1 MLGEHLLQ
9 NCVPHSGFTGQ
20 VSWKEALLLVQGTQG
35 GARNLRGLEDGQDRE
50 GFPVARERDDL
61 QVCRPFHRTSNMTS
75 L

>member
-1 MLGEHLLQ
+1 M
-9 NCVPHSGFTGQ
+9 SIFFRT
-20 VSWKEALLLVQGTQG
+20 VSHTRVSLARFPGRRLSYSFRVHREEQGH
-35 GARNLRGLEDGQDRE
+35 LRGLEDGQDRE